1 MNRGKKIAIS
11 LGLAAGALFALSATG
26 SIKKGKQI
34 VNKKL
39 LSSRQGDKSDSGNF
53 DDSDMY
59 YI

>member
-1 MNRGKKIAIS
+1 MNRGKKLAIS

-39 LSSRQGDKSDSGNF
+39 LSSRHDAKSSPTNF